1 MEESLRVFTSLL
13 IAVYLFAQVTATN
26 NLVADMQRERPNT
39 TFITKGA
46 SNYYN
51 KKSTREVS
59 HSSGLSY
66 EEDDNTSDIVVDA
79 DSGELYNTYNYQQ
92 MLSSFAMQGKMMPCN
107 HLVYNGKYIT
117 RTTAEKVSF
126 KKIVSQLYID
136 RDMSDIAKIKFI
148 LLKEGKDMTWYMVD
162 IEDDRT
168 SRSLLGRDYGTDITY
183 VYRNP
188 DWSPRVNDN
197 KPENEWI
204 SKFTFSTIEPGS
216 LEVDTSGS

>member
-13 IAVYLFAQVTATN
+13 IAVYLFAQVSATN
-26 NLVADMQRERPNT
+26 NLIADMQRERPNS
-39 TFITKGA
+39 TFIVKGS

-51 KKSTREVS
+51 RKKTREVS

-66 EEDDNTSDIVVDA
+66 VTEEDTSGVVVDA
-79 DSGELYNTYNYQQ
+79 DNGDLYNTYNYQQ

-107 HLVYNGKYIT
+107 HLVYKCKYIT

-136 RDMSDIAKIKFI
+136 RDMSDLAKVKFI

-162 IEDDRT
+162 IEDDREAL
-168 SRSLLGRDYGTDITY
+168 SSLGRDYGTGITY
-183 VYRNP
+183 LYRNP
-188 DWSPRVNDN
+188 DWTPRVNNN

-204 SKFTFSTIEPGS
+204 SKFLFSTIEPGT
-216 LEVDTSGS
+216 LDVRTP